1 MEENQ
6 QENIA
11 EEQVEQNETSS
22 GVAQAEDGT
31 IKINLGELNKAQEA
45 QSEVEQQEAVE
56 QPTEEYTVPEEATPV
71 LQEVLEEIG
80 EQESGA

>member
-45 QSEVEQQEAVE
+45 QPEPEVEQQETAE
-56 QPTEEYTVPEEATPV
+56 QPTEEHATPEEASIEFPA
-71 LQEVLEEIG
+71 LLDPFAYSEP
-80 EQESGA
+80 